1 MDNSN
6 LGLIIQENG
15 LEYLGRYYS
24 TYRAIVINNN
34 DELNMNRVHVYI
46 PSVQNGIKIWA
57 LPKSTTI
64 GGCFHGLKLTTPLV
78 GEVVYIEFEGGD
90 PLRPL
95 WSYHGWATGETP
107 DDLKDNNSIGLVTPE
122 GNKIF
127 IKDIDGELY
136 IQTNSKVNISIFD
149 SDISI
154 TLDKDKVTVN
164 DGSNNGV
171 INIDK
176 FRTFV
181 DAVLKDLMMVI
192 SGSNLSQWMA
202 TDYKDIEDKK
212 FIH

>member
-1 MDNSN
+1 MSSN
-6 LGLIIQENG
+6 LVEIIQRYG
-15 LEYLGRYYS
+15 IEYVGRFYS
-24 TYRAIVINNN
+24 IYRGVVTNNK
-34 DELNMNRVHVYI
+34 DDTGMNRLSLYI
-46 PSVQNGIKIWA
+46 PSIQNGINVIA
-57 LPKSTTI
+57 LPKSTGFGSI
-64 GGCFHGLKLTTPLV
+64 NYGIKLITPRI
-78 GEVVYIEFEGGD
+78 GEVVYVEFENGD
-90 PLRPL
+90 PFKPL
-95 WSYHGWATGETP
+95 WSYHGWATGEIP
-107 DDLKDNNSIGLVTPE
+107 DDLKDSNSIGLVTPE

>member
-1 MDNSN
+1 MSSN
-6 LGLIIQENG
+6 LVEIIQRYG
-15 LEYLGRYYS
+15 VEYIGRFYS
-24 TYRAIVINNN
+24 VYRGVVTNNK
-34 DELNMNRVHVYI
+34 DDTGMNRLSLYI
-46 PSVQNGIKIWA
+46 PSIQNGINVIA
-57 LPKSTTI
+57 LPKSTSFGSI
-64 GGCFHGLKLTTPLV
+64 NYGIKLITPRI
-78 GEVVYIEFEGGD
+78 GEVVYVEFENGD
-90 PLRPL
+90 PFKPL

-122 GNKIF
+122 GNKIY

-136 IQTNSKVNISIFD
+136 IQTNSKVNISILD

-181 DAVLKDLMMVI
+181 DAVLKDLMMVT

>member
-1 MDNSN
+1 MSSN
-6 LGLIIQENG
+6 LVEIIQRYG
-15 LEYLGRYYS
+15 IEYVGRFYS
-24 TYRAIVINNN
+24 IYRGVVTNNK
-34 DELNMNRVHVYI
+34 DDTGMNRLSLYI
-46 PSVQNGIKIWA
+46 PSIQNGINVIA
-57 LPKSTTI
+57 LPKSTGFGSI
-64 GGCFHGLKLTTPLV
+64 NYGIKLITPRI
-78 GEVVYIEFEGGD
+78 GEVVYVEFENGD
-90 PLRPL
+90 PFKPL
-95 WSYHGWATGETP
+95 WSYHGWATGEIP
-107 DDLKDNNSIGLVTPE
+107 DDLKDSNSIGLVTPE
-122 GNKIF
+122 GNKIY

-181 DAVLKDLMMVI
+181 DAVLKDLMMVT